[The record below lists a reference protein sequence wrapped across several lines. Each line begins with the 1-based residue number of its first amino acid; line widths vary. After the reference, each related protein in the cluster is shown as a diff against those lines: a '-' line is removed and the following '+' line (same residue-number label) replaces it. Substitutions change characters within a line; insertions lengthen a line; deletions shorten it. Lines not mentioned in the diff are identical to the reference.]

1 MKHALLILMSVVMLT
16 LTLPSCK
23 TVNIKQHNIGCFD
36 RSKADV
42 LRSATALLV
51 QHGFTVTMADT
62 VIGIVQGET
71 PPSHDIWTG
80 MNSKRVWQITVSPI
94 LDKQASANAALTAP
108 VGAQA
113 MYIMAMAKTVNSSQ
127 NAFGST
133 LSTSEEYYDD
143 KSHKDWEWYWGVRNG
158 LESICGTKA
167 VITSKKLY

>member
-1 MKHALLILMSVVMLT
+1 MKHGLLILMSVVMLA

-71 PPSHDIWTG
+71 PPSH
-80 MNSKRVWQITVSPI
+80 
-94 LDKQASANAALTAP
+94 
-108 VGAQA
+108 
-113 MYIMAMAKTVNSSQ
+113 
-127 NAFGST
+127 
-133 LSTSEEYYDD
+133 
-143 KSHKDWEWYWGVRNG
+143 
-158 LESICGTKA
+158 
-167 VITSKKLY
+167 VI